1 MGRERG
7 EGKGRRLA
15 ALVSKERKEKEK
27 VVRARFASW
36 LLKPLHLFPPLT
48 DGRSHSHSCRGR
60 AVMLCSDSL
69 HPHSCRGGST
79 HCFPR
84 AGRRHGVTNQEEPTE

>member
-36 LLKPLHLFPPLT
+36 LLKPLCLFPPDRWTLT
-48 DGRSHSHSCRGR
+48 QPFLPGTGSN
-60 AVMLCSDSL
+60 AVL
-69 HPHSCRGGST
+69 
-79 HCFPR
+79 
-84 AGRRHGVTNQEEPTE
+84 

>member
-36 LLKPLHLFPPLT
+36 LLKPLRLFPL
-48 DGRSHSHSCRGR
+48 
-60 AVMLCSDSL
+60 
-69 HPHSCRGGST
+69 
-79 HCFPR
+79 
-84 AGRRHGVTNQEEPTE
+84 